1 MKYFKNIKSLEDLKS
16 QYKDLLKIN
25 HPDNGG
31 EVEKMQEINVQYDA
45 LFKVWKDRHEEKT
58 GEQVTETAEST
69 RSQFYTEFGWEGSNI
84 CTNLLVYKTELCH
97 NKSQGVIYYE
107 YKYRRINKTFARR
120 IPAGML

>member
-16 QYKDLLKIN
+16 QYKGLLKIN
-25 HPDNGG
+25 HLDNGG

-84 CTNLLVYKTELCH
+84 FTNLTK
-97 NKSQGVIYYE
+97 KSPFVACLFYVFQQMNQW
-107 YKYRRINKTFARR
+107 INVKNPVQMEGYF
-120 IPAGML
+120 